1 VKVRVCKIQRVVA
14 AFAFSA
20 GSILSLAEKQL
31 SEPQGEALFS
41 DTARAVKKETRRKG
55 AGLQASS
62 QTFLEIFVPVE
73 ARKRHGVIW
82 HVS

>member
-1 VKVRVCKIQRVVA
+1 MCQIEGILA

-20 GSILSLAEKQL
+20 RRIISLAEKSL
-31 SEPQGEALFS
+31 GEPEGETLFP
-41 DTARAVKKETRRKG
+41 DPPGTVKQQACRKDSG
-55 AGLQASS
+55 FEASGKA
-62 QTFLEIFVPVE
+62 FLKVFVPVE